1 MIMQL
6 KLEENSYLEFILI
19 RMMIIALIAIVPLYS
34 QESLNDSAEVNAAGN
49 KNAADNT
56 KVYIS
61 AEGNIQGI
69 ITNSSDETTTNTGA
83 IGVFIV
89 NKSEST
95 QEIVNTLNSSSE
107 FSAKITIAS
116 SADTI
121 RNEFGGAM
129 LNPGTGSQSA
139 YIEWRGWKLK
149 YRPWW
154 DPRGWL
160 NLHFYG
166 VISSGTW
173 AADNISKRVTTVA
186 WGIHT
191 FHDFINREIANNRII
206 VRLDAGIVSRGILG
220 DISGTENEEF
230 RKGVLGTDKRNFY
243 GIEAG
248 LTIQINSVK
257 AFFNYLYLRPLE
269 TSDKVP
275 GLTDGQVLAGFT
287 IQANIMEALSSE

>member
-1 MIMQL
+1 MRPT
-6 KLEENSYLEFILI
+6 LEDNWPLEFILGA
-19 RMMIIALIAIVPLYS
+19 MITIILIVIVPSYS
-34 QESLNDSAEVNAAGN
+34 QGNSSGSDTTRAAEE
-49 KNAADNT
+49 KNT
-56 KVYIS
+56 SEKIKVYIS

-89 NKSEST
+89 NKGDSSNGS
-95 QEIVNTLNSSSE
+95 VNTLNTSSE

-121 RNEFGGAM
+121 MNEFGGAM

-139 YIEWRGWKLK
+139 YIEWSGWKLENRK
-149 YRPWW
+149 WW
-154 DPRGWL
+154 DPRGIF

-166 VISSGTW
+166 IISSGTW
-173 AADNISKRVTTVA
+173 MADSISKKVTTLA

-191 FHDFINREIANNRII
+191 FHDFINREINSNRII
-206 VRLDAGIVSRGILG
+206 VRFNLGIAARGVLG
-220 DISGTENEEF
+220 DITGAENKRF
-230 RKGVLGTDKRNFY
+230 REKVLGTDKRNFF
-243 GIEAG
+243 GGEAG

-269 TSDKVP
+269 TNDKVP
-275 GLTDGQVLAGFT
+275 GLTQGQVLAGFT
-287 IQANIMEALSSE
+287 IQANIIEALSSE